1 MKMNT
6 NTVTMTREDIRKMQ
20 EKYIKTTYRKYSDVG
35 TCCICGAK
43 LPLAFSHDPKP
54 VRPESWYGESE
65 NRCCSDCNADIVLPA
80 RCSLPY
86 GDILTR
92 NILTA
97 RYKKMNHKELRASLT
112 PMRDD
117 MFISN
122 AQILKICGIK

>member
-1 MKMNT
+1 MS
-6 NTVTMTREDIRKMQ
+6 I
-20 EKYIKTTYRKYSDVG
+20 
-35 TCCICGAK
+35 
-43 LPLAFSHDPKP
+43 PF
-54 VRPESWYGESE
+54 
-65 NRCCSDCNADIVLPA
+65 
-80 RCSLPY
+80 

-97 RYKKMNHKELRASLT
+97 RYKNMNYKELRASFT

>member
-6 NTVTMTREDIRKMQ
+6 NMVTMTYEDIRKMQ
-20 EKYIKTTYRKYSDVG
+20 EKYIKTTYREYRDVG

-54 VRPESWYGESE
+54 VRPESWYGERE
-65 NRCCSDCNADIVLPA
+65 NRCCGDCNADIVLPA
-80 RCSLPY
+80 RMSIPF

-97 RYKKMNHKELRASLT
+97 RYKNMNYKELRASFT

>member
-20 EKYIKTTYRKYSDVG
+20 EKYIKITYRKYSDVG

-80 RCSLPY
+80 RMSIPF

-97 RYKKMNHKELRASLT
+97 RYKNMNYKELRVSFT

>member
-1 MKMNT
+1 MKCNVKNKMNINKNT
-6 NTVTMTREDIRKMQ
+6 NIPW
-20 EKYIKTTYRKYSDVG
+20 
-35 TCCICGAK
+35 A
-43 LPLAFSHDPKP
+43 
-54 VRPESWYGESE
+54 
-65 NRCCSDCNADIVLPA
+65 VLMPQTPP
-80 RCSLPY
+80 RIEGMSIPF

-97 RYKKMNHKELRASLT
+97 RYKNMNYKELRASFT